1 MPLTPLFT
9 YLCTMNFT
17 QRFQRFLVGIFIGV
31 ILSFFLFGNRNC
43 NKWLPSERVRFMINE
58 KVLRVDANAD
68 CLRACYKLDSDWITR
83 TVDAGIVDYGRSE
96 QRQVPQRYFLEDPDD
111 SDSGLMVELR
121 DSASVVIN
129 VTIPNAPECD
139 C

>member
-1 MPLTPLFT
+1 
-9 YLCTMNFT
+9 MNFT

-43 NKWLPSERVRFMINE
+43 NIWLPSERVRFMINE

>member
-1 MPLTPLFT
+1 
-9 YLCTMNFT
+9 MNFT

-129 VTIPNAPECD
+129 VTIPNPPECD